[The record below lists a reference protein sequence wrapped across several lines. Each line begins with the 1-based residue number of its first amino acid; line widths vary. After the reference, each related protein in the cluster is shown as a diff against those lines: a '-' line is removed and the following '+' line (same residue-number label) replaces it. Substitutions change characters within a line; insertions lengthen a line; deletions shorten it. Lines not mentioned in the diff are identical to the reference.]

1 MDEWFERISEG
12 NQLPETV
19 NVALRNAGFVV
30 IPGPIAGDAFGRFAA
45 AYDSAMT
52 DGQGSADMGVGSTTT
67 RLHDLVN
74 RGNAFD
80 PVYLHPPLLEA
91 CASIIG
97 GPFRL
102 STMLGRTLRPGARAQ
117 ELHVDLARDDE
128 ARPMV
133 GFILMVDDFRADNGA
148 TRFVPGS
155 HRWLEVPENVMPDRR
170 AAYTGEVIACGLAG
184 SLIIFDASVW
194 HGHTANTSGAA
205 RRSIQG
211 YFIPRAAPS
220 SFNLLDRMQA
230 DTLERLSP
238 LARYVLA
245 A

>member
-1 MDEWFERISEG
+1 MDEWFKRISG
-12 NQLPETV
+12 ANQLPESVTV
-19 NVALRNAGFVV
+19 AFRNAGFVV
-30 IPGPIAGDAFGRFAA
+30 IPGPIASESFGRLAA

-52 DGQGSADMGVGSTTT
+52 NGQGSADMGVGSTTT
-67 RLHDLVN
+67 RLHDFVN

-80 PVYLHPPLLEA
+80 PVYVHPPLLEA
-91 CASIIG
+91 CASVIG
-97 GPFRL
+97 KPFRL
-102 STMLGRTLRPGARAQ
+102 STMLGRTLRPGVRAQ
-117 ELHVDLARDDE
+117 ELHVDLARDDP
-128 ARPMV
+128 ARPMI

-155 HRWLEVPENVMPDRR
+155 HRWLEVPENVMPDRH
-170 AAYTGEVIACGLAG
+170 AAYTGEVIACGFAG
-184 SLIIFDASVW
+184 SLIVFDASIW
-194 HGHTANTSGAA
+194 HGHTANTSGVA

-211 YFIPRAAPS
+211 YFIPRTAPS
-220 SFNLLDRMQA
+220 GFNLLERMQA

>member
-1 MDEWFERISEG
+1 MDEWFGRIG
-12 NQLPETV
+12 GANQLPGSVT
-19 NVALRNAGFVV
+19 AAFRNAGFVV
-30 IPGPIAGDAFGRFAA
+30 IPGPMAGDAFGRLAA

-52 DGQGSADMGVGSTTT
+52 NGQGSADMGVGSTTT

-80 PVYLHPPLLEA
+80 PLYVHPPLLEA

-102 STMLGRTLRPGARAQ
+102 SRMLGRTLRQGARAQ
-117 ELHVDLARDDE
+117 ELHVDLARDDQ

-155 HRWLEVPENVMPDRR
+155 HRWPEVPENVMPDRR
-170 AAYTGEVIACGLAG
+170 TAYTGEVIACGLAG
-184 SLIIFDASVW
+184 SVIIFDASIW
-194 HGHTANTSGAA
+194 HGHTANTSDAA

-220 SFNLLDRMQA
+220 SFNLLDCMHA